1 MPKNLI
7 PFLIIGVIIAA
18 GASGIYFILN
28 QQAPAV
34 EIKKNPEEEPMKF
47 IQEQNQSQNQS
58 TNSQA
63 QSASPTPPVKE
74 LKIEDEKVGE
84 GVEVKSGDT
93 IVIHY
98 TGTLENGQKFD
109 SSLDRGQPFETQIGV
124 GQVIKGWDQGVIGM
138 KVGGKRKLTIP
149 SDLAYGEQ
157 GIEGAIP
164 PNATLIFELELLEIK

>member
-18 GASGIYFILN
+18 GALGIYFILN

-47 IQEQNQSQNQS
+47 IQEQNQNQQQNS
-58 TNSQA
+58 TNHP
-63 QSASPTPPVKE
+63 QSVSSTSAVTQ
-74 LKIEDEKVGE
+74 LRIEDEKLGD
-84 GVEVKSGDT
+84 GSEVKSGDT

-124 GQVIKGWDQGVIGM
+124 GKVIKGWDQGVIGM

-157 GIEGAIP
+157 GIKGAIP
-164 PNATLIFELELLEIK
+164 PNATLIFDLELLEIK

>member
-7 PFLIIGVIIAA
+7 PFLIVGIIIVA
-18 GASGIYFILN
+18 GALGIYFILN
-28 QQAPAV
+28 QQTPAV

-47 IQEQNQSQNQS
+47 IQDQNQDKNQNTNNHPQS
-58 TNSQA
+58 V
-63 QSASPTPPVKE
+63 SPTPSVKE
-74 LKIEDEKVGE
+74 LKIEDEKLGE

-124 GQVIKGWDQGVIGM
+124 GQVIKGWDQGLIGM

-157 GIEGAIP
+157 GIPGAIP
-164 PNATLIFELELLEIK
+164 PNAILIFELELLEIK

>member
-7 PFLIIGVIIAA
+7 PFLIVGVIIAA

-47 IQEQNQSQNQS
+47 IQDQNQNKNQN

-63 QSASPTPPVKE
+63 QSVSPTPSVKE
-74 LKIEDEKVGE
+74 LKIEDEKLGE
-84 GVEVKSGDT
+84 GAEVKSGDT

-124 GQVIKGWDQGVIGM
+124 GKVIKGWDQGVIGM

-149 SDLAYGEQ
+149 SNLA
-157 GIEGAIP
+157 
-164 PNATLIFELELLEIK
+164 

>member
-7 PFLIIGVIIAA
+7 PFLIVGVIIAA

-47 IQEQNQSQNQS
+47 IQDQNQNKNQN

-63 QSASPTPPVKE
+63 QSVSPTPSVKE
-74 LKIEDEKVGE
+74 LKIEDEKLGE
-84 GVEVKSGDT
+84 GAEVKSGDT

-124 GQVIKGWDQGVIGM
+124 GKVIKGWDQGVIGM

-149 SDLAYGEQ
+149 SNLAYGEQ
-157 GIEGAIP
+157 GIPEAIP
-164 PNATLIFELELLEIK
+164 PNATLVFELELLEIK